1 MMPEHWDTYLF
12 GLVDLSAGAARR
24 RFRSS
29 IKSEWGCCAYCG
41 LTHESNGDPII
52 LTLDHV
58 RPKSFGGNS
67 MRHNLVPSCR
77 SCNADKGSE
86 RDWEAWFVRQDFYS
100 EKRAARIKEWLK
112 PYIYS
117 ELQQWNRDHAREDHA
132 GTSLSSQESRARS
145 SGDVQTRADRRVT
158 RLLGGEISAK
168 TDFSSEQSSSWLN
181 VSSGRGRALLCPG
194 V

>member
-24 RFRSS
+24 RFRAS

-41 LTHESNGDPII
+41 RTHESNGDPII

-58 RPKSFGGNS
+58 RPRSFGGNS

-77 SCNADKGSE
+77 RCNAAKGSE
-86 RDWEAWFVRQDFYS
+86 RDWEAWFERQDFYCA
-100 EKRAARIKEWLK
+100 KRASRIKEWLK

-117 ELQQWNRDHAREDHA
+117 ELQQWNRDHGRDDDT
-132 GTSLSSQESRARS
+132 GTSLSAPQSGAR
-145 SGDVQTRADRRVT
+145 GAGHVEGRTDRCVT

-168 TDFSSEQSSSWLN
+168 ADFPVEQSSSWLC
-181 VSSGRGRALLCPG
+181 VSPG
-194 V
+194 

>member
-1 MMPEHWDTYLF
+1 MTSAQALILGKFTLPPELFPQERFLGLSQRPEKSMMPEHWDTYLF

-41 LTHESNGDPII
+41 RTHESNGDPIN

-77 SCNADKGSE
+77 RCNADKGSE
-86 RDWEAWFVRQDFYS
+86 RDWEAWFMRQDFYS
-100 EKRAARIKEWLK
+100 EERAARIKEWLK

-117 ELQQWNRDHAREDHA
+117 ELQQWNRDYARE
-132 GTSLSSQESRARS
+132 
-145 SGDVQTRADRRVT
+145 
-158 RLLGGEISAK
+158 
-168 TDFSSEQSSSWLN
+168 
-181 VSSGRGRALLCPG
+181 
-194 V
+194 